1 MSKPIVNLFS
11 CQQLSGQQIRLALFI
26 TLGLAIIFSL
36 ILLFGEYSQLQKKVD
51 NDINKILNIIQPPI
65 AQAIDT
71 SDPNLLQTIVK
82 RLFNYQPIT
91 LLNLIDNN
99 GVSLINQEKS
109 SAVTSWHGLTEWVFQ
124 PRYQNYNID
133 LYIENKV
140 IGNLSITVDTYLL
153 ATPFFEQVRRHLF
166 LELGHSLLLV
176 ILLSLGIYYKIIF
189 PLHKVAGFL
198 THVNFSHPQDTRL
211 PVLPKHTADEIGQ
224 IVNSTNQLLHAVE
237 KRSVETQTMLQQM
250 EQAKQTAESANLA
263 KSQFIANMSHEL
275 RTPLNAIIG
284 YSEMLKEE
292 AEELDLEDIVPDLT
306 KIHSAGRHLLGL
318 INDVLDISKIEAG
331 KMEIY
336 NETFDISQMIQE
348 VATTIQPL
356 IDRNNNC
363 LEITCAEEL
372 GRIYADLTKVRQ
384 SLLNLLSNACKFTE
398 NGLIKLE
405 VTKNHTDDM
414 QWIIFKISDNGIG
427 MTPQQQQK
435 IFQAFTQADASTT
448 RKYGGTGLGLVIT
461 QRFIEMMGGM
471 VTVESQFGY
480 GSTFTIRLPAEVISE
495 GTATIA
501 TKPIETPNPPKGT
514 VLVIDD
520 DPVARDLLQVHI
532 KKLGYEVSLAAN
544 GDQGLRLARQLR
556 PTAIILDVMMPSMDG
571 WMVLSA
577 LKTDPELA
585 PIPVT
590 MLTMIDEKNMGYSL
604 GAAEYLVKPV
614 NREQLA
620 KVLEKYSGSEI
631 QPLVMVVEDDAVS
644 RDMMATMLTKAGWRV
659 IPAENGETGLKLI
672 NQHQPDLILLDL
684 MMPEMDGF
692 EFATQLFHNPTYNS
706 IPVVVLTAKDITLED
721 RLNLDKE
728 GVKAIFQKGA
738 FNRDELLAEI
748 SKLLKK
754 AGVVVEA

>member
-1 MSKPIVNLFS
+1 M
-11 CQQLSGQQIRLALFI
+11 
-26 TLGLAIIFSL
+26 
-36 ILLFGEYSQLQKKVD
+36 
-51 NDINKILNIIQPPI
+51 
-65 AQAIDT
+65 
-71 SDPNLLQTIVK
+71 
-82 RLFNYQPIT
+82 
-91 LLNLIDNN
+91 
-99 GVSLINQEKS
+99 
-109 SAVTSWHGLTEWVFQ
+109 
-124 PRYQNYNID
+124 
-133 LYIENKV
+133 
-140 IGNLSITVDTYLL
+140 
-153 ATPFFEQVRRHLF
+153 HLF
-166 LELGHSLLLV
+166 LELGHNLLLV
-176 ILLSLGIYYKIIF
+176 ILLSLGIYYKIIY
-189 PLHKVAGFL
+189 PLHKVAYFL
-198 THVNFSHPQDTRL
+198 NHIDFSHPQNTRL
-211 PVLPKHTADEIGQ
+211 PLLSQHISDELGQ
-224 IVNSTNQLLHAVE
+224 IVSSTNQLLQAVE
-237 KRSVETQTMLQQM
+237 KRSVETQTMLQEM
-250 EQAKQTAESANLA
+250 EQAKQAAESANLA

-292 AEELDLEDIVPDLT
+292 AEDLDLVDIVPDLT

-336 NETFDISQMIQE
+336 NETFDISHMIQE

-356 IDRNNNC
+356 IDRNHNC
-363 LEITCAEEL
+363 LEISSAEKL
-372 GRIYADLTKVRQ
+372 GSIYADLTKVRQ

-405 VTKNHTDDM
+405 VSKNKTDDTH
-414 QWIIFKISDNGIG
+414 WIIFKISDNGIG

-480 GSTFTIRLPAEVISE
+480 GSTFTVQIPAELINE
-495 GTATIA
+495 GTATS
-501 TKPIETPNPPKGT
+501 TKPIETPIPPKGT

-544 GDQGLRLARQLR
+544 GDQGLRLARQLH

-614 NREQLA
+614 NRDQIA
-620 KVLEKYSGSEI
+620 KVLEKYSTNEKP
-631 QPLVMVVEDDAVS
+631 PLVMIVEDDRVS
-644 RDMMATMLTKAGWRV
+644 RDMMATILTKAGWRV
-659 IPAENGETGLKLI
+659 TQAENGQQGLELI
-672 NQHQPDLILLDL
+672 CQHQPDLVLLDL

-738 FNRDELLAEI
+738 FNREELLTEI

-754 AGVVVEA
+754 FEL

>member
-1 MSKPIVNLFS
+1 MSIPIVNLFS
-11 CQQLSGQQIRLALFI
+11 CQPLSCQQIRLALFT
-26 TLGLAIIFSL
+26 TLGLAILFSL
-36 ILLFGEYSQLQKKVD
+36 ILLFGERSQFQKQFND
-51 NDINKILNIIQPPI
+51 DINRLLNIIQQPV
-65 AQAIDT
+65 AQAVYTANPI
-71 SDPNLLQTIVK
+71 LLQEIVK
-82 RLFNYQPIT
+82 KLFDYQPIHLVN
-91 LLNLIDNN
+91 LLDHN
-99 GVSLINQEKS
+99 GVSLVKQEKLS
-109 SAVTSWHGLTEWVFQ
+109 SPAAGYGLADWIFQ
-124 PRYQNYNID
+124 TRYQNYDIN
-133 LYIENKV
+133 LYIKNQL
-140 IGNLSITVDTYLL
+140 IGRLNIAIDTYRLV
-153 ATPFFEQVRRHLF
+153 TPFIEQVRMHLL
-166 LELGHSLLLV
+166 LELGHNLLLV
-176 ILLSLGIYYKIIF
+176 ILLSWGIFYKIIH

-198 THVNFSHPQDTRL
+198 THIDFAHPQNTRL
-211 PVLPKHTADEIGQ
+211 PLLSQHTSDELGQ
-224 IVNSTNQLLHAVE
+224 IVNSTNQLLQAVE
-237 KRSVETQTMLQQM
+237 KRAVETQTILQEM
-250 EQAKQTAESANLA
+250 EHSKQAAESANLA

-292 AEELDLEDIVPDLT
+292 AEDLDLVDIVPDLT

-336 NETFDISQMIQE
+336 NETFDISHMIQE

-356 IDRNNNC
+356 IDRNHNC
-363 LEITCAEEL
+363 LEITCVEKL
-372 GRIYADLTKVRQ
+372 GSIYADLTKVRQ

-398 NGLIKLE
+398 NGLIKLK
-405 VTKNHTDDM
+405 VTKHKTDETN
-414 QWIIFKISDNGIG
+414 WIVFKVSDNGIG

-461 QRFIEMMGGM
+461 QRFIEMMGGT

-480 GSTFTIRLPAEVISE
+480 GTTFTIRLPAEVINE
-495 GTATIA
+495 GTATMV
-501 TKPIETPNPPKGT
+501 TKPIETPMPPKGT

-620 KVLEKYSGSEI
+620 KVLEKYSTDEKP
-631 QPLVMVVEDDAVS
+631 PLVMIVEDDTVS

-659 IPAENGETGLKLI
+659 TPAENGQKGLELI
-672 NQHQPDLILLDL
+672 RQHQPDLILLDL

-692 EFATQLFHNPTYNS
+692 EFATKLFHDPIYNS

-721 RLNLDKE
+721 KLNLDKE

-738 FNRDELLAEI
+738 FNREELLTEI

-754 AGVVVEA
+754 AGIIVEV

>member
-1 MSKPIVNLFS
+1 MSRSIVNLFS
-11 CQQLSGQQIRLALFI
+11 YQQLSGQQIRLALFI
-26 TLGLAIIFSL
+26 TLGLAILFSL
-36 ILLFGEYSQLQKKVD
+36 ILLFGERSQFQKRFD
-51 NDINKILNIIQPPI
+51 DDINKLLNIIQQPI
-65 AQAIDT
+65 AQAVDT
-71 SDPNLLQTIVK
+71 SDQILLQKIVKKLLDYEPIYLVNLL
-82 RLFNYQPIT
+82 
-91 LLNLIDNN
+91 DNN
-99 GVSLINQEKS
+99 GVSLVKQEKQL
-109 SAVTSWHGLTEWVFQ
+109 SALDSWYGLTEWIFQ

-133 LYIENKV
+133 LYIKNKV
-140 IGNLSITVDTYLL
+140 IGNLNIAVDTYLL
-153 ATPFFEQVRRHLF
+153 ATPFFEQIRMHLF
-166 LELGHSLLLV
+166 LELSHTLLLV
-176 ILLSLGIYYKIIF
+176 ILLSLGIYYKIIY

-198 THVNFSHPQDTRL
+198 THINFSHPQDTRL
-211 PVLPKHTADEIGQ
+211 PVLSKHTTDEIGQ
-224 IVNSTNQLLHAVE
+224 IVNSTNQLLQAVE
-237 KRSVETQTMLQQM
+237 KRSMETQTMLQQM

-292 AEELDLEDIVPDLT
+292 AEDLDLAEIVPDLT

-336 NETFDISQMIQE
+336 NETFDVSHMIQE

-356 IDRNNNC
+356 IDRNNNS
-363 LEITCAEEL
+363 LEITCADGL

-398 NGLIKLE
+398 NGIIKLE
-405 VTKNHTDDM
+405 VTKNRSDDTN
-414 QWIIFKISDNGIG
+414 WIIFKISDNGIG

-461 QRFIEMMGGM
+461 QRFIEMMGGT

-495 GTATIA
+495 GTGTIA
-501 TKPIETPNPPKGT
+501 KPIEMPNPPKGT

-544 GDQGLRLARQLR
+544 GDQGLRLARQLH

-620 KVLEKYSGSEI
+620 KVLEKYSSSETP
-631 QPLVMVVEDDAVS
+631 PLVMVVEDDATS
-644 RDMMATMLTKAGWRV
+644 RDMMATMLKKAGWRV
-659 IPAENGETGLKLI
+659 ITAENGKKGLELI
-672 NQHQPDLILLDL
+672 HQYRPDLILLDL

-692 EFATQLFHNPTYNS
+692 EFATQLFHNPTYSS

-728 GVKAIFQKGA
+728 GVKAVFQKGA
-738 FNRDELLAEI
+738 FNREELLTEI
-748 SKLLKK
+748 SQLLKK
-754 AGVVVEA
+754 AGIIVEA